1 MTNGRTSDLFYFKI
15 SITLVNCV
23 DLAMLPCL
31 TSPVQELQ
39 PLGESLD
46 QLAER
51 DLSSPGPL
59 SSHPGVSSHAG
70 PLSSHSGI
78 SSHPGVSSQQG
89 FNIQLDRELQDVQLE
104 VTE

>member
-1 MTNGRTSDLFYFKI
+1 MKLLTQL
-15 SITLVNCV
+15 TLHCGIDQLWRPSNAA
-23 DLAMLPCL
+23 LSSCL
-31 TSPVQELQ
+31 TSCVQELQ

-59 SSHPGVSSHAG
+59 SSHSGPMSSHPG
-70 PLSSHSGI
+70 PL